1 MPVISFQGTI
11 INGQIHSDTGLQLP
25 DQPLVSM
32 VVSSQTIKVPTLQE
46 LIAKMPMDYQVEEV
60 DFGFPIGKEVW

>member
-25 DQPLVSM
+25 EQTLVSV
-32 VVSSQTIKVPTLQE
+32 VVSSQTKKVLTLQE
-46 LIAKMPMDYQVEEV
+46 FIAKMPMDYQIEEV
-60 DFGFPIGKEVW
+60 NFGFPIGKEVW